1 MVTLTQE
8 QIDSLGLSPDVIN
21 ELATANP
28 LTRKSLMRKIISK
41 FKDSLVD
48 EARLTD
54 DPVKR
59 EKLQNL
65 IDETVKAARKAIKDA
80 VKEGG
85 ADARSAASGFN
96 KLLKPLTDL
105 NIYADGQRLDE
116 QYLYNTEI
124 TEDIEIRNPKTELL
138 TDDKFKKYIPEY
150 NKRRISADWTR
161 FIATNDIKER
171 EDIAFKIAAD
181 LGTQTYKDKAIA
193 DLESVLGTSWTTLL
207 EELCGIRELNNGI
220 ISIS

>member
-1 MVTLTQE
+1 MVDITLTQE
-8 QIDSLGLSPDVIN
+8 QIDSLGLSPDVIE

-28 LTRKSLMRKIISK
+28 LTKKTLTRKIISK
-41 FKDSLVD
+41 FKDSLMN

-65 IDETVKAARKAIKDA
+65 IDETVKAARKAIKDS

-85 ADARSAASGFN
+85 ADARSAQSGFN

-138 TDDKFKKYIPEY
+138 TDDKFKKYIQ
-150 NKRRISADWTR
+150 S
-161 FIATNDIKER
+161 
-171 EDIAFKIAAD
+171 
-181 LGTQTYKDKAIA
+181 
-193 DLESVLGTSWTTLL
+193 
-207 EELCGIRELNNGI
+207 I
-220 ISIS
+220 IS